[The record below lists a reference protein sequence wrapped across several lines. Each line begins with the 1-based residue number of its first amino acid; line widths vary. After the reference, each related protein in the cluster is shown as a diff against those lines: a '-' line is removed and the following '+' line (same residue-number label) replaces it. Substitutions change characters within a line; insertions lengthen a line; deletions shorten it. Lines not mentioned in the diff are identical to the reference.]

1 MIRLNNTPKLF
12 LLSEIAE
19 VVATL
24 QAGELDGW
32 TYVAINADGSAGP
45 YASIKIFDEDG
56 ELVGF
61 FCDG

>member
-1 MIRLNNTPKLF
+1 MLKMNDTPKLF

-24 QAGELDGW
+24 QAGDPEW
-32 TYVAINADGSAGP
+32 RYEAVNADGSAGP
-45 YASIKIFDEDG
+45 YASIRIWDEDG

-61 FCDG
+61 FTAE